1 MYLASATSSI
11 LTFIPDLL
19 LMGAGVGVMLTSWV
33 NVVKSSFP
41 EQDQGKISGFSRRV
55 SNLGSSLGTA
65 IVGSVLVLSLVPEN
79 QTYCLVLITVVVISY
94 IGLIAALLRSSDP
107 VKSGTATGY
116 IPTLGRYCTASAT

>member
-1 MYLASATSSI
+1 LYLASATSSI

-33 NVVKSSFP
+33 TVVKSRFP

-94 IGLIAALLRSSDP
+94 IGLIAALLLPSGP
-107 VKSGTATGY
+107 VKSGTATVY
-116 IPTLGRYCTASAT
+116 IPTPGRYCTASAT